1 MVQETRSSVH
11 YAKDRLDHSFLFP
24 GLDLEKDFILGVIT
38 RGQWTTIFLCIGPFS
53 VWWQP
58 NEGTTKQPG
67 DSSASLLLTTVRRQ
81 SFAIIIQNWV
91 LCGQILRWTWL
102 WKVWSG
108 LVLVGNYQK
117 INFQTQGVP
126 ATCDWVNAL
135 WLQRNSENAFFGTPC
150 IFASLALSSNPFP
163 SKSF

>member
-1 MVQETRSSVH
+1 MRKTGWTNHS
-11 YAKDRLDHSFLFP
+11 SFLVLS
-24 GLDLEKDFILGVIT
+24 GLKEGFTLDVIT
-38 RGQWTTIFLCIGPFS
+38 RGQSTFNNHFPVYWAIFGK
-53 VWWQP
+53 VTNDQT
-58 NEGTTKQPG
+58 NKQPG
-67 DSSASLLLTTVRRQ
+67 DSCASLLLTTVRRQ